1 MSFTVDSVDNVNT
14 KQMARERKK
23 IIIYDTTDTRKKEY
37 EREREKKQFIQ
48 TKLSNYL
55 STFNH

>member
-37 EREREKKQFIQ
+37 EREREKKIVYTNQTFKLFI
-48 TKLSNYL
+48 Y
-55 STFNH
+55 F